1 MEILNTFGFEPVF
14 FAAQIVNFLILAV
27 IFKKFLY
34 KPILKTLKDRQ
45 RAIAK
50 GIEDAE
56 KAALERDNAQS
67 EKDAIIKAAGKEAE
81 KILEST
87 KNAADE
93 IKQNILSEAKKEA
106 EKIIIT
112 ATKQADIQMETM
124 EKRVKAAS
132 LDNSVAI
139 LEKVLSNLFTKNE
152 KEKILER
159 SMEKLKKYD

>member
-1 MEILNTFGFEPVF
+1 MQILNTFGFEPVF

-45 RAIAK
+45 RTIAK

-56 KAALERDNAQS
+56 KAASEKANAVA
-67 EKDAIIKAAGKEAE
+67 EKDAIIKAAGREAE
-81 KILEST
+81 KILEDT
-87 KNAADE
+87 KNAADG
-93 IKQNILSEAKKEA
+93 IKQTILSEAKKEA

-112 ATKQADIQMETM
+112 AKNHADIQMVEM
-124 EKRVKAAS
+124 EKRAKAAS

-139 LEKVLSNLFTKNE
+139 LEKVLSGFFSRSE
-152 KEKILER
+152 KEKILEK
-159 SMEKLKKYD
+159 SMETLKKYE

>member
-56 KAALERDNAQS
+56 KAASERANAIS

-81 KILEST
+81 KILEDT
-87 KNAADE
+87 KNTADE
-93 IKQNILSEAKKEA
+93 IKQNVLSEAKNEA
-106 EKIIIT
+106 EKIIT
-112 ATKQADIQMETM
+112 SAKMAADIQMVEI
-124 EKRVKAAS
+124 EKRAKAAS

-139 LEKVLSNLFTKNE
+139 LEKVLSRLFTKNE

-159 SMEKLKKYD
+159 NMETLKKYD